1 MVAYIIGQVHNKA
14 KVGTEGQKGPKVETR
29 ERCIDNHL
37 YPQAIS
43 HPFPFSHKPLP
54 PKPAGKLK
62 KMSGKECSIHKDRRQ
77 KAVRQFC
84 GCVLILLFLIL
95 LTILIVWAVLQPK
108 KPRFILQ
115 DATIYNFNVS
125 APNIFSTTIQ
135 VTVSSHN
142 PNRRVGVYYDKLDAF
157 ATYHDQQITYYT
169 VIPPVYQGHKDTN
182 LWSPFI
188 YGNNVPIAPFN
199 GPDLRQDQDA
209 GAVWITVKLN
219 GRVKWRVGSFTSG
232 RYHLHVTCPAYIPFG
247 NAPKN
252 GGIVVGNAV
261 KYQLSRSCDVS
272 V

>member
-1 MVAYIIGQVHNKA
+1 
-14 KVGTEGQKGPKVETR
+14 
-29 ERCIDNHL
+29 
-37 YPQAIS
+37 
-43 HPFPFSHKPLP
+43 
-54 PKPAGKLK
+54 
-62 KMSGKECSIHKDRRQ
+62 MSGKECSIHKDRRQ